1 MTHACIFVSESQLA
15 ESFVRTE
22 TFMDISKSDC
32 VLSLTCEI
40 VDYFEN
46 NVVSLNYKFK
56 TKIMLKIAV
65 KPVFDGR
72 EKNL

>member
-1 MTHACIFVSESQLA
+1 MFVSESQLA
-15 ESFVRTE
+15 ESFFVRLE

-46 NVVSLNYKFK
+46 KVLSL
-56 TKIMLKIAV
+56 TIMNLRP
-65 KPVFDGR
+65 KPH
-72 EKNL
+72 

>member
-1 MTHACIFVSESQLA
+1 MFVSESQLA
-15 ESFVRTE
+15 ESFFVRLE

-46 NVVSLNYKFK
+46 SFKFNHYEFK
-56 TKIMLKIAV
+56 TKTTLKMQLNFFLMVGKKKISEAY
-65 KPVFDGR
+65 
-72 EKNL
+72 